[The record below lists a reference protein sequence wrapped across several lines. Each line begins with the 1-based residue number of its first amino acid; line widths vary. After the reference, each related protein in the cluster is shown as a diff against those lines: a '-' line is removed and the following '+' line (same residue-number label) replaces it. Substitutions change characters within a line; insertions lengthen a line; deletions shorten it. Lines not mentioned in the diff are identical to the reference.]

1 MPGRNDDDEQELINS
16 EFESMVADL
25 NLDQSSERTYLDDL
39 DDIEAAEKSYRNPE
53 QLPRGIH
60 TNASNI
66 FTAIKRWFNRN
77 NGPDDDGAR
86 I

>member
-16 EFESMVADL
+16 EFESMVANL

-39 DDIEAAEKSYRNPE
+39 DDIAATEKSYRNPE

-60 TNASNI
+60 ASAVNI
-66 FTAIKRWFNRN
+66 LNAIKRWFNRSD
-77 NGPDDDGAR
+77 GPDDDGAR
-86 I
+86 V